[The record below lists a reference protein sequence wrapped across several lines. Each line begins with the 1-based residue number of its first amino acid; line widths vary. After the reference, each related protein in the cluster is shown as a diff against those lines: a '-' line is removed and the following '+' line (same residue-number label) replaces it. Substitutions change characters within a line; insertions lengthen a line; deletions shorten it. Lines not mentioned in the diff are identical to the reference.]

1 MTVDVVQ
8 NFASFVER
16 NPRDA
21 IARGST
27 LIYPSLITKKKRL
40 HVETEAKFKSS
51 AKVAPQ
57 KIPEA
62 RDDPEAG
69 SHGHLFTTTN
79 VSCVDKPIV
88 PMSWCADLA
97 TTNTMS
103 WVLQNHPP
111 LIMRGIVPSV

>member
-40 HVETEAKFKSS
+40 HVETEAKSKSS
-51 AKVAPQ
+51 VKVAPQ

-62 RDDPEAG
+62 RDDHEES
-69 SHGHLFTTTN
+69 SHGRMFTTKKS
-79 VSCVDKPIV
+79 SCVNKMIV
-88 PMSWCADLA
+88 K
-97 TTNTMS
+97 TN
-103 WVLQNHPP
+103 
-111 LIMRGIVPSV
+111 